1 MSGIDRVVTA
11 MLGQRG
17 HMFGWVP
24 VCLAAGIGIY
34 FSLRFEPVT
43 PLYVGAGIFG
53 GTGLLLAKRF
63 GEVLSPIVIGICLVG
78 IGFTIAAWRTHS
90 LEAPVLGW
98 RYYGAIEGRI
108 IGMDRSASDA
118 VRITLDQVRLDRV
131 SPSRTPQKVRISL
144 HEKAAQGIEPL
155 PGMRVMTTGHLS
167 PPSGPVEPGGF
178 DFQRHAWF
186 GQLGA
191 VGYTRV
197 PLIGLAVAAE
207 DWKLW
212 VFQIRMTISARVR
225 EVITGDVGGFAA
237 AVTTGDRSGMSQE
250 ALSDLRA
257 SNTAH
262 LLAISGLHM
271 GLLSGF
277 VFASLRLFLIFLPY
291 LGPRI
296 AARKIAAGGALFIA
310 AAYLALSG
318 GNVATERAFIMVAV
332 ALIAIMLN
340 RRAISLRAV
349 AIAATIVLVLRPE
362 ALLGPGFQMSFA
374 ATTGLVAVFGWM
386 RDGAV
391 QVGPKWAQPFVVL
404 VISSGVAGLATA
416 PIGAAH
422 FNTIAH
428 YGLVANLLSVPLMG
442 LVIIPSAV
450 LAAILAPFGLE
461 EVGLWAMG
469 FGLRWILLVA
479 GYVADFEGAKGY
491 VAGPSPL
498 VLPVLSIGA
507 LWLILW
513 QGRLRY
519 IGLIMMAASFMIWA
533 RHDRPLVL
541 IADNGSLLGVMTDQ
555 GRALSKEKG
564 AGFVAR
570 NWLENDGDPSSQL
583 VAASLWGTGMKRT
596 KVAQVGAY
604 EFVHLIGKKAVS
616 EFDRCQSDQIVI
628 ASVET
633 QRDFGNCTV
642 HDPKTLRNSGS
653 IGLYMQGDEAVF
665 ITARDISGDRIWSA
679 WPSNQPSKKADQKT
693 RPILK

>member
-1 MSGIDRVVTA
+1 

-24 VCLAAGIGIY
+24 VCIAAGIGIY

-43 PLYVGAGIFG
+43 PLYVGAGSFG

-63 GEVLSPIVIGICLVG
+63 GEVLSPIFIGICLVG

-118 VRITLDQVRLDRV
+118 VRITLDQVRLERV

-144 HEKAAQGIEPL
+144 HKKAAQGIRPL

-197 PLIGLAVAAE
+197 PLIG
-207 DWKLW
+207 
-212 VFQIRMTISARVR
+212 
-225 EVITGDVGGFAA
+225 
-237 AVTTGDRSGMSQE
+237 
-250 ALSDLRA
+250 
-257 SNTAH
+257 
-262 LLAISGLHM
+262 
-271 GLLSGF
+271 F

-296 AARKIAAGGALFIA
+296 AARKIAAGGALLIA

-318 GNVATERAFIMVAV
+318 GNVAAERAFIMVAV

-404 VISSGVAGLATA
+404 VISSGVAGLTTA

-422 FNTIAH
+422 FNTVAH

-498 VLPVLSIGA
+498 VLPMLSIGA

-513 QGRLRY
+513 QGRLRNF
-519 IGLIMMAASFMIWA
+519 GPIMMAASFIIWA
-533 RHDRPLVL
+533 SDDRPLVL
-541 IADNGSLLGVMTDQ
+541 IAENGSLLGVMTDQ

-570 NWLENDGDPSSQL
+570 NWLENDGDPSLQS
-583 VAASLWGTGMKRT
+583 VAASLWGTGMKRM

-604 EFVHLIGKKAVS
+604 EFVHLIGKKAVF

-653 IGLYMQGDEAVF
+653 IGLYLQGDEAVF

-679 WPSNQPSKKADQKT
+679 WPSKQPSKKADQKT

>member
-1 MSGIDRVVTA
+1 MSGIDRMVTA

-24 VCLAAGIGIY
+24 VCLAVGIGIY

-78 IGFTIAAWRTHS
+78 IGFSIAAWRTHS

-144 HEKAAQGIEPL
+144 HKKAAQGIQPL

-225 EVITGDVGGFAA
+225 AVITGDVGGFAA

-250 ALSDLRA
+250 ALGDLRA

-277 VFASLRLFLIFLPY
+277 FCISSFVFDLPAISGPQNSGTQNCCWWCFVHCGRLFSFIWRERVHRVGVHY
-291 LGPRI
+291 
-296 AARKIAAGGALFIA
+296 GGCRFDS
-310 AAYLALSG
+310 YHVEPTGHQPSRG
-318 GNVATERAFIMVAV
+318 S
-332 ALIAIMLN
+332 N
-340 RRAISLRAV
+340 RCDYRV
-349 AIAATIVLVLRPE
+349 
-362 ALLGPGFQMSFA
+362 
-374 ATTGLVAVFGWM
+374 
-386 RDGAV
+386 
-391 QVGPKWAQPFVVL
+391 
-404 VISSGVAGLATA
+404 GVA
-416 PIGAAH
+416 
-422 FNTIAH
+422 
-428 YGLVANLLSVPLMG
+428 S
-442 LVIIPSAV
+442 
-450 LAAILAPFGLE
+450 
-461 EVGLWAMG
+461 
-469 FGLRWILLVA
+469 
-479 GYVADFEGAKGY
+479 
-491 VAGPSPL
+491 
-498 VLPVLSIGA
+498 
-507 LWLILW
+507 
-513 QGRLRY
+513 
-519 IGLIMMAASFMIWA
+519 
-533 RHDRPLVL
+533 
-541 IADNGSLLGVMTDQ
+541 
-555 GRALSKEKG
+555 
-564 AGFVAR
+564 
-570 NWLENDGDPSSQL
+570 
-583 VAASLWGTGMKRT
+583 
-596 KVAQVGAY
+596 
-604 EFVHLIGKKAVS
+604 
-616 EFDRCQSDQIVI
+616 
-628 ASVET
+628 
-633 QRDFGNCTV
+633 
-642 HDPKTLRNSGS
+642 
-653 IGLYMQGDEAVF
+653 
-665 ITARDISGDRIWSA
+665 
-679 WPSNQPSKKADQKT
+679 
-693 RPILK
+693 